1 MFIKSTLKESYF
13 YYYFIIIIIDTT
25 QSFPHKTEN

>member
-13 YYYFIIIIIDTT
+13 YYYFIIIIDTT